1 MQRKIAGLGSASRP
15 ALCRGLHWAM
25 SISFLWPAMVMR
37 FTKTATKMVFAL
49 GLFACGAPECQNA
62 ASTNAASQYR
72 MIEGSTMGTYY
83 RIQYR
88 ASSSCEMVKRDV
100 DTLLEGFNLSLS
112 TYIPQSEISKL
123 NRATA
128 GQWIDLTP
136 RMNLVMQAAFEVWR
150 ESQGAFDV
158 TIGPLVNLWGFGP
171 AEVAALPT
179 IEAQRLA
186 ARWVGM
192 NQLQLDHVNS
202 KALKN
207 ADEVYVDMSALAK
220 GLGVDEVADS
230 LAARSCTDYLVD
242 IGGEMRLAGR
252 NAKGLPWRIGVELP
266 LPGGSVSGR
275 QSFIQKVLE
284 VTDRAVATSGDYRN
298 FRQVDGVRV
307 DHVIDP
313 RSGLPADNQVASV
326 TVIHPQAMF
335 ADAYATS
342 IMVLG
347 VDQGLDMARRLELPV
362 LIIEK
367 SADGRFVERYT
378 APMEAFLPTFT
389 E

>member
-1 MQRKIAGLGSASRP
+1 
-15 ALCRGLHWAM
+15 
-25 SISFLWPAMVMR
+25 MVMR
-37 FTKTATKMVFAL
+37 FTKAATSVLLACSFV
-49 GLFACGAPECQNA
+49 ACGTPRDEGTVSAMGA
-62 ASTNAASQYR
+62 AQYQV
-72 MIEGSTMGTYY
+72 IDGSTMGTYY

-88 ASSSCEMVKRDV
+88 ASERCDVVRD
-100 DTLLEGFNLSLS
+100 DIDNLLEGFNLSLS
-112 TYIPQSEISKL
+112 TYIPQSEISKF
-123 NRATA
+123 NRTEA

-136 RMNLVMQAAFEVWR
+136 RMNQGMQAAFDVWR

-171 AEVAALPT
+171 AEVVALPT
-179 IEAQRLA
+179 VEAQRLA

-192 NQLQLDHVNS
+192 HRIQLDHLNS
-202 KALKN
+202 KALKT
-207 ADEVYVDMSALAK
+207 ADDVYVDMSALAK
-220 GLGVDEVADS
+220 GLGVDEVADH
-230 LAARSCTDYLVD
+230 LAARSCTDYMVD

-252 NAKGLPWRIGVELP
+252 NAKGAPWRIGVERP
-266 LPGGSVSGR
+266 VPGRPVTGGR
-275 QSFIQKVLE
+275 SAIQKVLE

-298 FRQVDGVRV
+298 FRQVDDVRI

-313 RSGLPADNQVASV
+313 RSGVPADNEVASV

-347 VDQGLDMARRLELPV
+347 ADQGLEMANRLKLPV

-367 SADGRFVERYT
+367 SADGRFIERYT
-378 APMEAFLPTFT
+378 APMEAFLPTST